1 MSWAGKFFSGM
12 LGGPAGAS
20 PGHRSDDDDV
30 SEDEALAEL
39 EQPEFTPVVV
49 SAGPAIRFDFTFS
62 AGSSVPDGTVV
73 FVQLLDAG
81 GALVGGLGEWADED
95 GDFCAVAELRASDD
109 DLASAE
115 VAVPLLA
122 PEEPERV
129 HTVRALAMRGETLV
143 AGPTEWSCDR
153 FRRRTRWEESRLG
166 AATAVA
172 VALCRADGG
181 PSAAERAAI
190 VEALVEGFEL
200 DEDGEAAARATLA
213 ALMGRPSNYEAWFR
227 RDAEFAAAIAELL
240 TTVALVDGELE
251 PYEAAF
257 IARFRKQFG
266 VPDEAPEAEED
277 GDAEEEAATQPPAP
291 DSLGAHYAALDLQPG
306 ASFPEIKAAYRRLA
320 AEYHPDRSSKLAV
333 RFQDFATREMQR
345 LNAAYEALSR
355 ALKH

>member
-1 MSWAGKFFSGM
+1 MSWAGKFFSGV
-12 LGGPAGAS
+12 LGGPAGAA
-20 PGHRSDDDDV
+20 PGHRSDDHEA
-30 SEDEALAEL
+30 SEDEPFAEL
-39 EQPEFTPVVV
+39 ERPGFSPVVV
-49 SAGPAIRFDFTFS
+49 SAGPAIRCEFTFS
-62 AGSSVPDGTVV
+62 AGSGVPEGTVV
-73 FVQLLDAG
+73 FVQLLDAT
-81 GALVGGLGEWADED
+81 GALVGGRGEWADGD
-95 GDFCAVAELRASDD
+95 GDFCAVAELRACDD

-129 HTVRALAMRGETLV
+129 RTVRALAMCGETLV
-143 AGPTEWSCDR
+143 AGPTEWPCDR

-172 VALCRADGG
+172 VALCRAAGG

-200 DEDGEAAARATLA
+200 DEVGVVAARATLA
-213 ALMGRPSNYEAWFR
+213 ALLGRPSNYEAWFR
-227 RDAEFAAAIAELL
+227 GDAEFAAAIAELL

-266 VPDEAPEAEED
+266 VPDEEPEAED
-277 GDAEEEAATQPPAP
+277 PEEAAGADSEPPVP
-291 DSLGAHYAALDLQPG
+291 GSLAAHYAALDLQPG
-306 ASFPEIKAAYRRLA
+306 ASFPEVKAAYRRLA
-320 AEYHPDRSSKLAV
+320 AEYHPDRTSQLAV